1 MEATCFGVIV
11 NLAWVVYSVLPS
23 CLAGEDAGQ
32 AQSAQLL
39 INTLHCTQK
48 VQALLLLSCKSV
60 LCPCIFTEQSAHD

>member
-23 CLAGEDAGQ
+23 CLASEDAGQ

-39 INTLHCTQK
+39 INTPHCTQK

-60 LCPCIFTEQSAHD
+60 L